1 MLFKFKPWWISR
13 NIFFFLLI
21 IYRGKGVR
29 RWLESWEAKANQLT
43 TYQFMKGINN
53 LVDVVNVIVSEP
65 KVITPHPIR

>member
-1 MLFKFKPWWISR
+1 M
-13 NIFFFLLI
+13 
-21 IYRGKGVR
+21 R